1 MEENSLRLILFLVGI
16 VILLGIYFY
25 DVLQKKRTDE
35 VEEFIVPDRE
45 ERVEPVM
52 SGEPTFSAVFE
63 SQEEVNS
70 AENPVEQDEPEVL
83 SAENS
88 TPEVVQ
94 EDIPVAVQSPVIQLA
109 VLSKKGGAF
118 LGATLLDAFTQL
130 NLEFGDMGIFHRY
143 ERQDGVEIQQ
153 FHVANILEP
162 GTFPVGSMADFEST
176 GIVLFFQANDA
187 VNPEEAFEDMLEVAR
202 QLSQR
207 LDARLVDGEMNELM
221 PEKILHIQA
230 QLAALKP

>member
-1 MEENSLRLILFLVGI
+1 MEENSLRLILLLVGV
-16 VILLGIYFY
+16 VILAGIYFY
-25 DVLQKKRTDE
+25 DVLQKKKTNE
-35 VEEFIVPDRE
+35 AEEFNVPDHD

-70 AENPVEQDEPEVL
+70 AENPVEEDEPEVL

-88 TPEVVQ
+88 MPEEVQ
-94 EDIPVAVQSPVIQLA
+94 EDIPVAIQSPVIQLA
-109 VLSKKGGAF
+109 VLSKEGSAF
-118 LGATLLDAFTQL
+118 LGATLLDAFAQV

-143 ERQDGVEIQQ
+143 ERQDGAEIQQ

-230 QLAALKP
+230 QLAAINP